1 MSARSA
7 AQRRKRVLKSEMIRV
22 RVHPDH
28 LKQLRDAAEAQHLDL
43 SAWARQ
49 VLLRE
54 ASEIA
59 KPKP

>member
-1 MSARSA
+1 
-7 AQRRKRVLKSEMIRV
+7 MIRV